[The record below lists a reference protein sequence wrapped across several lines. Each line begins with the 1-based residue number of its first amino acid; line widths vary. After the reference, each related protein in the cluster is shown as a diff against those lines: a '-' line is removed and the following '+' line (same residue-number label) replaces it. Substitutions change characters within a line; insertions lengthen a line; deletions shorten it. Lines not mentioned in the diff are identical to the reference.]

1 MGIRGPGSGS
11 VFVRLVLSRHSY
23 LPGEHTSDSNP
34 RRAMSQSLHP
44 LIDVF
49 FESKV
54 LNADGPVFVDFW
66 EPRCTACRGSR
77 SDLQRLRSHLS
88 DHARVVSLNVN
99 SYPDL
104 AHTFSVSAV
113 PTLLVFRE
121 GSVTA
126 RLQGA
131 KKISALVDRVT
142 STINRPKAA

>member
-1 MGIRGPGSGS
+1 M
-11 VFVRLVLSRHSY
+11 Y
-23 LPGEHTSDSNP
+23 LGNLLCATNSCCV
-34 RRAMSQSLHP
+34 MSQSLHP

-54 LNADGPVFVDFW
+54 LNAEGPVFVDFW
-66 EPRCTACRGSR
+66 EPRCRACQASR
-77 SDLQRLRSHLS
+77 PDLDRLNAHLA
-88 DHARVVSLNVN
+88 DRARVISLNVN

-104 AHTFSVSAV
+104 AHTFSVTAV

-131 KKISALVDRVT
+131 QKINALVHRVT
-142 STINRPKAA
+142 NTIARPQAA

>member
-1 MGIRGPGSGS
+1 
-11 VFVRLVLSRHSY
+11 
-23 LPGEHTSDSNP
+23 
-34 RRAMSQSLHP
+34 MSQSLHP
-44 LIDVF
+44 LIDVV

-66 EPRCTACRGSR
+66 EPRCAACRSSR
-77 SDLQRLRSHLS
+77 SDLRRLRSHLE
-88 DHARVVSLNVN
+88 DRARVMSLNVN

-104 AHTFSVSAV
+104 AHTFGITAV

-131 KKISALVDRVT
+131 KKIEALVERVT

>member
-1 MGIRGPGSGS
+1 
-11 VFVRLVLSRHSY
+11 
-23 LPGEHTSDSNP
+23 
-34 RRAMSQSLHP
+34 MSQSLHP

-54 LNADGPVFVDFW
+54 LNADGPVFVNFR
-66 EPRCTACRGSR
+66 EPRCRACQACRP
-77 SDLQRLRSHLS
+77 DLDRLNEHLA
-88 DHARVVSLNVN
+88 DRARVISLNVN

-104 AHTFSVSAV
+104 AHTFGVTAV

-131 KKISALVDRVT
+131 QKIKAFVDRVT
-142 STINRPKAA
+142 NTIARSQAA